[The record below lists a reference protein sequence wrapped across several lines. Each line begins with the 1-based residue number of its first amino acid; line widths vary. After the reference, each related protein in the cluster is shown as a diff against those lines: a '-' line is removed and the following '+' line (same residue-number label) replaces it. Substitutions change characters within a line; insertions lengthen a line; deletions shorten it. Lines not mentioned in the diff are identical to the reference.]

1 MSVAWDMLLIVS
13 YPPATVVLAVLC
25 GPGGLPVVPYRMPI
39 DSDRGRVGER
49 EMACLKRC
57 FVVLAVGVTLLV
69 GLTQC
74 VIAPVDPMPSAYVV
88 SPPVVIVRPY
98 RAYRPYRPYGPYYGW
113 YPRAYR
119 W

>member
-1 MSVAWDMLLIVS
+1 MLSIAS
-13 YPPATVVLAVLC
+13 YPCATVALAALC
-25 GPGGLPVVPYRMPI
+25 GPGGLPVVLYCMPI
-39 DSDRGRVGER
+39 DSDRGQVGER

-57 FVVLAVGVTLLV
+57 FVALAVGVTLLV

-74 VIAPVDPMPSAYVV
+74 VIAPVAPAPSGYVV
-88 SPPVVIVRPY
+88 SPPVVVVRPY
-98 RAYRPYRPYGPYYGW
+98 RVYRPYRPYYGW